1 MKPDASSAPATID
14 LNSLGLLA
22 LRLFTGLSI
31 SLAHGLGKLRDPDA
45 FATGVAGM
53 GLPLPGAAAWL
64 AILSEFAGG
73 LLIAAGL
80 FTRPAAFMLAGTM
93 TVAAFVAHA
102 GDPFQK
108 RELALFYSIAAVTLL
123 LAGAGRYSL
132 DALIARKAAGHTPD
146 A

>member
-1 MKPDASSAPATID
+1 
-14 LNSLGLLA
+14 
-22 LRLFTGLSI
+22 
-31 SLAHGLGKLRDPDA
+31 
-45 FATGVAGM
+45 
-53 GLPLPGAAAWL
+53 
-64 AILSEFAGG
+64 
-73 LLIAAGL
+73 
-80 FTRPAAFMLAGTM
+80 M